1 MYCSEYSVPL
11 AEVPLAEVEPAEELG
26 ESTEDGESISVGG
39 NRNLV
44 FMPAALVD
52 LEPEAC
58 VDLLLVRAMVLL
70 GNWFLYCSVVIGGRF
85 VVKPMLFRSK
95 PLGRGL

>member
-1 MYCSEYSVPL
+1 ML
-11 AEVPLAEVEPAEELG
+11 
-26 ESTEDGESISVGG
+26 
-39 NRNLV
+39 
-44 FMPAALVD
+44 AALVG

-58 VDLLLVRAMVLL
+58 VDLLLVRDDAMVLL